1 MIIDKYFNP
10 QKNTYLVA
18 SYIIQYLMK
27 EKEVNIDDLI
37 LNVEQIYPNVFDN
50 YLFEAFG
57 LLYLTDKIFYE
68 KEKNIIGLKIC
79 D

>member
-18 SYIIQYLMK
+18 SYIIQCLIQ
-27 EKEVNIDDLI
+27 EKEANIDDLI
-37 LNVEQIYPNVFDN
+37 LNVEQVYPNTFDN

-57 LLYLTDKIFYE
+57 LLYLTDKIYYDI
-68 KEKNIIGLKIC
+68 EKNIIGLKI
-79 D
+79 

>member
-18 SYIIQYLMK
+18 SYIIQYLMQ

-37 LNVEQIYPNVFDN
+37 LNVEQIYPNTFDN

-57 LLYLTDKIFYE
+57 LLYLTDKIYYDTE
-68 KEKNIIGLKIC
+68 RNIMGLKI
-79 D
+79 